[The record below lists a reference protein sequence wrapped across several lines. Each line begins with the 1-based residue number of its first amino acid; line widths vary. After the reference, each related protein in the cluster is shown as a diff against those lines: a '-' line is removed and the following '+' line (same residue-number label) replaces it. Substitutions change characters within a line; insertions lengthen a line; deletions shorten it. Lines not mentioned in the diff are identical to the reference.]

1 MSIQAANP
9 VALPHLSL
17 CMIARWD
24 CTLKRFPL

>member
-1 MSIQAANP
+1 MSTQAANP

-17 CMIARWD
+17 CMVARWA

>member
-17 CMIARWD
+17 CMVAGWAS
-24 CTLKRFPL
+24 THKRFPL

>member
-1 MSIQAANP
+1 MPIQAANP

-17 CMIARWD
+17 CMDARRA